1 MTENAIA
8 GRAQTTVQLTC
19 IGTGTAAPEPDRV
32 CSGFLLEGH
41 GLRMLFD
48 CGPGVVHRMARLGV
62 EWQTITHV
70 CLTHFHND
78 HIGDVPML
86 FFAWKHGMRP
96 ARSAPL
102 HLFGPKGTRRMLVRM
117 AKLFG
122 DHISEPPF
130 DLQITEMSDDDELR
144 LNDVTEIHTRRTRH
158 TDRSIAFRLEIGGR
172 SFCYT
177 GDTGYSEDVAKF
189 VQSADVLL
197 TECSVPDT
205 ETMDIHLAPS
215 QLAAIARIAL
225 PRRLLVTHVYPQ
237 LDRGDVPF
245 LVRDGG
251 WPAEVHVVRDGERI
265 EI

>member
-1 MTENAIA
+1 MK
-8 GRAQTTVQLTC
+8 LTC

-48 CGPGVVHRMARLGV
+48 CGPGVVHGMARLGI
-62 EWQTITHV
+62 EWKTITHL
-70 CLTHFHND
+70 CITHFHND

-86 FFAWKHGMRP
+86 FFAWKYGMRP

-102 HLFGPKGTRRMLVRM
+102 TVFGPKGTKRKLVRM

-122 DHISEPPF
+122 DHISEPGF
-130 DLQITEMSDDDELR
+130 DLDIRELPDDGEVR
-144 LNDVTEIHTRRTRH
+144 LNDVAGISTHRTPH
-158 TDRSIAFRLEIGGR
+158 TDRSIAYRLEVSGR

-177 GDTGYSEDVAKF
+177 GDTGFSDDVAVF
-189 VQSADVLL
+189 VQAADVLL
-197 TECSVPDT
+197 TECSLPEAEAMAT
-205 ETMDIHLAPS
+205 HLTPS
-215 QLAAIARIAL
+215 QVAAMARVAL

-237 LDRGDVPF
+237 LRRDDVPQ

-251 WPAEVHVVRDGERI
+251 WPAEVHLVRDGEVI
-265 EI
+265 EV

>member
-1 MTENAIA
+1 MI
-8 GRAQTTVQLTC
+8 LTC
-19 IGTGTAAPEPDRV
+19 IGTGTAVPEPDRV

-48 CGPGVVHRMARLGV
+48 CGPGVVHAMARLGSD
-62 EWQTITHV
+62 WQNITHL

-96 ARSAPL
+96 ARSEPL
-102 HLFGPKGTRRMLVRM
+102 TIFGPKGTKRKLVRM

-130 DLQITEMSDDDELR
+130 ELRIHELDSGAEVR
-144 LNDVTEIHTRRTRH
+144 LNDVAEIRSQRTRH
-158 TDRSIAFRLEIGGR
+158 TDRSLAFRLEVSGR

-177 GDTGYSEDVAKF
+177 GDTGYSDDVAKF
-189 VQSADVLL
+189 AQAADVLL
-197 TECSVPDT
+197 TECSLPDALA
-205 ETMDIHLAPS
+205 MDVHLTPS
-215 QLAAIARIAL
+215 QVAAMARVAL

-237 LDRGDVPF
+237 LDRAEVPL
-245 LVRDGG
+245 LVREGG
-251 WPAEVHVVRDGERI
+251 WPAEVHVVRDGEKI

>member
-1 MTENAIA
+1 ML
-8 GRAQTTVQLTC
+8 LTC
-19 IGTGTAAPEPDRV
+19 IGTGTAVPEPDRV

-48 CGPGVVHRMARLGV
+48 CGPGVVHGMARLGL

-96 ARSAPL
+96 QRTAPL
-102 HLFGPKGTRRMLVRM
+102 IVFGPKGTKRKLVRM

-130 DLQITEMSDDDELR
+130 ELEIHELTDPAEMR
-144 LNDVTEIHTRRTRH
+144 LNDVAEISVRRTPH
-158 TDRSIAFRLEIGGR
+158 TDRSIAFRLEVSGR

-177 GDTGYSEDVAKF
+177 GDTGFSDEVAVF
-189 VQSADVLL
+189 AQAADVLL
-197 TECSVPDT
+197 TECSLPED
-205 ETMDIHLAPS
+205 EAMAGHLTPS
-215 QLAAIARIAL
+215 QVAAMARIAL

-237 LDRGDVPF
+237 LDRSDVPR
-245 LVRDGG
+245 LVREGG
-251 WPAEVHVVRDGERI
+251 WPAEVHVLQDGEVV

>member
-1 MTENAIA
+1 ML
-8 GRAQTTVQLTC
+8 LTC
-19 IGTGTAAPEPDRV
+19 IGTGTAVPEPDRV

-48 CGPGVVHRMARLGV
+48 CGPGVVHGMARQGV
-62 EWQTITHV
+62 DWQSITHL

-96 ARSAPL
+96 ARTAPL
-102 HLFGPKGTRRMLVRM
+102 TVFGPKGTRRRLVRM

-130 DLQITEMSDDDELR
+130 ELEIRELGDGDETR
-144 LNDVTEIHTRRTRH
+144 LNDVTEIQAGRTPHTE
-158 TDRSIAFRLEIGGR
+158 RSIAYRVEMGGR

-177 GDTGYSEDVAKF
+177 GDTGYSEEVAKF
-189 VQSADVLL
+189 VQAADVLL
-197 TECSVPDT
+197 TECSLPDGQG
-205 ETMDIHLAPS
+205 MDTHLTPS
-215 QLAAIARIAL
+215 ELAAMARNAL

-237 LDRGDVPF
+237 LDREELPL
-245 LVRDGG
+245 LVREGG

-265 EI
+265 EV